1 MRESWKRLHFH
12 SDRDAFLDNDL
23 HRIQHRHGRFDLRF
37 LGQVGSS
44 ILRCKAGEKR
54 IDRAPNVE
62 DGKGRFTL
70 GGARRNLTL
79 SHSFGSEE

>member
-12 SDRDAFLDNDL
+12 SDRDAFLDNYL
-23 HRIQHRHGRFDLRF
+23 HRIQHRHGRFDLGF

-54 IDRAPNVE
+54 MERAPNVE
-62 DGKGRFTL
+62 EWQRTL
-70 GGARRNLTL
+70 YIRRNKAE
-79 SHSFGSEE
+79 SDP